1 MERCRLCTSKGDL
14 SAGARRA
21 TGRSNKMLSRFS
33 MRWPWFDWLFV
44 SIVVIVIVAAIR
56 VVAPTS
62 GLSQAL
68 HQGFHAL
75 ALGLQWTANGLSALA
90 QLLNQLSPS

>member
-1 MERCRLCTSKGDL
+1 
-14 SAGARRA
+14 
-21 TGRSNKMLSRFS
+21 MLSRFS
-33 MRWPWFDWLFV
+33 MRWRWYDWLV
-44 SIVVIVIVAAIR
+44 LAIAVIVLVGALR

-75 ALGLQWTANGLSALA
+75 ALGLEWIANGLSALA
-90 QLLNQLSPS
+90 QLLNQL

>member
-1 MERCRLCTSKGDL
+1 VL
-14 SAGARRA
+14 
-21 TGRSNKMLSRFS
+21 
-33 MRWPWFDWLFV
+33 
-44 SIVVIVIVAAIR
+44 IVLVGAIR

-75 ALGLQWTANGLSALA
+75 AVGLQWIASGFSALA
-90 QLLNQLSPS
+90 QLLAQL

>member
-1 MERCRLCTSKGDL
+1 
-14 SAGARRA
+14 
-21 TGRSNKMLSRFS
+21 MLSRLS
-33 MRWPWFDWLFV
+33 GKWRWYDWV
-44 SIVVIVIVAAIR
+44 CVTIVVIVIVGAIR

-75 ALGLQWTANGLSALA
+75 ALGIQWIASGLSALA
-90 QLLNQLSPS
+90 QLLGQL

>member
-1 MERCRLCTSKGDL
+1 
-14 SAGARRA
+14 
-21 TGRSNKMLSRFS
+21 MLSRFS
-33 MRWPWFDWLFV
+33 MRWRWFDWVFI
-44 SIVVIVIVAAIR
+44 SIVVIVIVGAIR

-75 ALGLQWTANGLSALA
+75 AVGIQWIASGLSALA
-90 QLLNQLSPS
+90 QLLGQL

>member
-1 MERCRLCTSKGDL
+1 
-14 SAGARRA
+14 
-21 TGRSNKMLSRFS
+21 MLSRVS
-33 MRWPWFDWLFV
+33 SRWRWYDWLCV
-44 SIVVIVIVAAIR
+44 MIAVIIIVGAIR

-75 ALGLQWTANGLSALA
+75 AVGLQWIASGLSALA
-90 QLLNQLSPS
+90 QVLGQL

>member
-1 MERCRLCTSKGDL
+1 
-14 SAGARRA
+14 
-21 TGRSNKMLSRFS
+21 MLSRMS
-33 MRWPWFDWLFV
+33 NRWRWFDWLFV
-44 SIVVIVIVAAIR
+44 AIVVIIIVGAIR

-75 ALGLQWTANGLSALA
+75 AVGLQWIGSGLSALG
-90 QLLNQLSPS
+90 QL

>member
-1 MERCRLCTSKGDL
+1 
-14 SAGARRA
+14 
-21 TGRSNKMLSRFS
+21 MLSRFS
-33 MRWPWFDWLFV
+33 MRWRWFDWLFV

-75 ALGLQWTANGLSALA
+75 ALGLQWIASGLSALA
-90 QLLNQLSPS
+90 ELLGQL